1 MMLENN
7 VLSPKESFAPI
18 FDVTQIEVML
28 AGFGFIAALFSWA
41 LFRIRLPKKI
51 GRDVKRR
58 RSRNVNKYFIPILII
73 TPILFLFGMD
83 AMAWTGLIMLMSA
96 AGIKIPYWM
105 PRVGKIS
112 IAAESYSNEIAS
124 EKSDIGFDL
133 AGEIKGLVN
142 PWISFSRSRRRE
154 KIKFKN
160 QQRETIELIQESIF
174 SAKLKIVIELFK
186 TYILFSIIF
195 ALLYNILPNL
205 LPDSISSALFGDKT
219 YSFYEILFI
228 NYFAYG
234 IIPFFLYLSYKSSSN
249 AIELL
254 KIATINSPKYVN
266 IEDKPK
272 TIKDRFLKQNK
283 RKSSFKQNSQ
293 SNLQTRTYQSNPKV
307 PVGRPSLGLPPRPP
321 VVQQPPA
328 IMPPR
333 PPVVQQPPA
342 IMPPRPPVVQQP
354 PAVMPPH
361 PSVVQ
366 QSPAAIQPPQSSIQ
380 QSPPMPSS
388 GLPPGWTIEQWRYY
402 GNQWI
407 EQNGSNR

>member
-1 MMLENN
+1 MLT
-7 VLSPKESFAPI
+7 PKESFAPI
-18 FDVTQIEVML
+18 VDITQIEAIL
-28 AGFGFIAALFSWA
+28 AAFGFIAALFSWA
-41 LFRIRLPKKI
+41 FFRIRLPKKI
-51 GRDVKRR
+51 GRDVKKRR
-58 RSRNVNKYFIPILII
+58 TRNVNKYFIPILII

-112 IAAESYSNEIAS
+112 IAADSYSNEIAS
-124 EKSDIGFDL
+124 QRSDIGFDH

-142 PWISFSRSRRRE
+142 PWFSLSRSRRRE

-174 SAKLKIVIELFK
+174 SAKLRIVIELFK
-186 TYILFSIIF
+186 TYILFSVIF
-195 ALLYNILPNL
+195 ALLYNSIPNL
-205 LPDSISSALFGDKT
+205 LPDSISSALFGNKT

-266 IEDKPK
+266 IEEKPK
-272 TIKDRFLKQNK
+272 TIKDRFFNQNNRKPSLKQNN
-283 RKSSFKQNSQ
+283 R
-293 SNLQTRTYQSNPKV
+293 SNLQTRNYQSNSNV
-307 PVGRPSLGLPPRPP
+307 PLGRPPPGLPPRPPLVQQPPVAMAPRPP

-328 IMPPR
+328 TT
-333 PPVVQQPPA
+333 QP
-342 IMPPRPPVVQQP
+342 
-354 PAVMPPH
+354 
-361 PSVVQ
+361 
-366 QSPAAIQPPQSSIQ
+366 Q
-380 QSPPMPSS
+380 QSPPLPSS
-388 GLPPGWTIEQWRYY
+388 GLPPGWTMEQWRYY
-402 GNQWI
+402 GKQWI
-407 EQNGSNR
+407 EHNGSNKR